1 VIYDWLVVWR
11 GQVAVALDT
20 KGPEIRTGVL
30 AGGVTAEVEL
40 EGGGE
45 VLVTVDD
52 TYRERC
58 DQHVIWVD
66 YKNIMSLVNVE
77 QRIYLDDGLLSLI
90 VKEKLETA
98 LKCEVPAPACL
109 SVITR
114 SA

>member
-98 LKCEVPAPACL
+98 LKCEVPAPSCL